1 MKRIGLL
8 TQDAKTY
15 YEMLRVLRDRELKF
29 ISLEFGEPMPSNVGV
44 VISTLEER
52 DSVPFDFVVIESDPE
67 AAVSMAL
74 KTLSGD
80 RDINDL
86 MIGID
91 PGTKPGVA
99 AVGDGVVLDKLQ
111 AKSPEA
117 VGDIVDRII
126 REHPSAKLKIRIGN
140 GDRINRNRI
149 FNRLWDD
156 GHPVEIVDET
166 NTTPR
171 SRTPDEDAAVEIAL
185 TAGYRPDRRQR
196 IEPCPGEIRNIQ
208 RLSRLESD
216 GAITVSKNI
225 AARVAGGH
233 ISLTEAI
240 ALQKNGD
247 K

>member
-1 MKRIGLL
+1 MKHIGLL
-8 TQDAKTY
+8 TQDARTY
-15 YEMLRVLRDRELKF
+15 YEMLEVLRGRKLKF
-29 ISLEFGEPMPSNVGV
+29 LSLEFMEPIPANIGV

-52 DSVPFDFVVIESDPE
+52 DRVQFDFVIIESDPE

-74 KTLSGD
+74 KTLSGN
-80 RDINDL
+80 RDLDDL

-91 PGTKPGVA
+91 PGAKPGVA
-99 AVGDGVVLDKLQ
+99 AVGDGVVLEKLL

-126 REHPSAKLKIRIGN
+126 RERPFSRLKIRIGN

-156 GHPVEIVDET
+156 GHSVEIVDES
-166 NTTPR
+166 NTTPQ

-185 TAGYRPDRRQR
+185 TQGYRPDRRLR
-196 IEPCPGEIRNIQ
+196 IDPCPGEIRNIQ
-208 RLSRLESD
+208 RLSRLESS
-216 GAITVSKNI
+216 GSITVSKNL

-233 ISLTEAI
+233 ISLREAI
-240 ALQKNGD
+240 ELQKNGRQ
-247 K
+247 